1 MKRRDAPTDPDLGL
15 VYPLDLI
22 GRSARPMHYDPTIIR
37 RVIAVGCGLSP
48 AP

>member
-1 MKRRDAPTDPDLGL
+1 MKQPDAPTDPDLGL
-15 VYPLDLI
+15 VDPLGLI
-22 GRSARPMHYDPTIIR
+22 GRSARPTNYDPTIIR